1 MTEKLES
8 QIAEAASHEDIQAL
22 LHAEPQETAERTAK
36 PAKTEPEPQS
46 EPVVYT
52 RTETIGGREFTFEA
66 DTAAEL
72 DQMVLNAYRVAS
84 AVTEPEPKV
93 TEAPVIDPAVETM
106 RRVELEMK
114 FKRGEISPSEY
125 LEQTG
130 AVAEYLA
137 SQGVPV
143 DALKKTVEAQETRAV
158 EQSWS
163 DAVTQFLA
171 SPAGQDWPGGDQN
184 KDMIGLQISALNL
197 IDAPDKVAA
206 LAQAYQVMKQ
216 RNMIFDGSAPTQEQQ
231 STQQPR
237 PRTEPAPARARAQ
250 STQHTQHQT
259 RQSNSSSLWGTSS
272 GTSANDMR
280 DRSQQPIPA
289 AKVIP
294 ADARPEEILAAWKE
308 NLLSNGQNPDQ
319 QFVETFRGSRK

>member
-1 MTEKLES
+1 MSENLELK
-8 QIAEAASHEDIQAL
+8 IAEATSHEDIQTL
-22 LHAEPQETAERTAK
+22 LHAEPQGTVERAAK
-36 PAKTEPEPQS
+36 PARTEPESQS
-46 EPVVYT
+46 EAVVYT

-84 AVTEPEPKV
+84 AVSEPEPKV

-114 FKRGEISPSEY
+114 FKRGEISPAEY
-125 LEQTG
+125 IEQSG

-143 DALKKTVEAQETRAV
+143 EALKKTVETQELHAV
-158 EQSWS
+158 EQSWG
-163 DAVTQFLA
+163 DAVDVFLK
-171 SPAGQDWPGGDQN
+171 SSAGADWPGGDKN
-184 KDMIGLQISALNL
+184 RELIGLKLQQLNL
-197 IDAPDKVAA
+197 IDATDKVAA
-206 LAQAYQVMKQ
+206 LAQAYTSMKQ
-216 RNMIFDGSAPTQEQQ
+216 TGMVFDGSAPTQEQQ
-231 STQQPR
+231 STQQSR
-237 PRTEPAPARARAQ
+237 PRTEPTSVRAQAQ

-280 DRSQQPIPA
+280 DKSATPIPA
-289 AKVIP
+289 SKVIP

-308 NLLSNGQNPDQ
+308 NLLANGQNPDQ
-319 QFVETFRGSRK
+319 QFLETFRGRR